1 MNKKGKRT
9 TEMEKQ
15 ENIKLSNQDRDLV
28 MTELENPS
36 EPNDSLRELFKSSSK
51 EKQNKDNKRSKHN
64 KSWIFKRLSVCLIQ
78 TGSLFHYY

>member
-1 MNKKGKRT
+1 MNKKGERT

-51 EKQNKDNKRSKHN
+51 EKQNKDNKE
-64 KSWIFKRLSVCLIQ
+64 IETQYVLDF
-78 TGSLFHYY
+78 